1 MVEAHSLKSI
11 TKKIESELPR
21 QVTLVKK
28 EPILEMQKMHFM
40 SSFDTNQATK
50 YRRVHVNEIRNSKLI
65 GILLAHPNAPLPK
78 KEIISMLPHF
88 HMRSGEAIDF
98 FCVGYGA
105 YWPPEHY
112 ADQNIVTNIEGT
124 DWLFS
129 EQAYSDIID
138 ELESSSKWKYS
149 GETELLLI
157 SALKEAEELVLDF
170 STAIVCNLEVMSK
183 DGAFSSVRAFFNDLF
198 NYAKKQST
206 INPTWGLSDD
216 RGLKVGKSALKDA
229 ILSLLPKNLKE
240 SYKKAEHYAVVNI
253 EKNFNKTE

>member
-11 TKKIESELPR
+11 IKKIESELPR
-21 QVTLVKK
+21 QVTLLKK
-28 EPILEMQKMHFM
+28 EPIIEMQKNCFM
-40 SSFDTNQATK
+40 TSLNKNQSTRYKAI
-50 YRRVHVNEIRNSKLI
+50 RVNEFRNSKLI
-65 GILLAHPNAPLPK
+65 GILLAHPKAPLPK
-78 KEIISMLPHF
+78 KEIINMLPHF

-112 ADQNIVTNIEGT
+112 ADQNKVTNIEGI

-138 ELESSSKWKYS
+138 ELENSSKWKYS

-170 STAIVCNLEVMSK
+170 STAIVCNLEIMSK
-183 DGAFSSVRAFFNDLF
+183 DGAFTSVRAFFNDLF
-198 NYAKKQST
+198 NYAKKQSAE
-206 INPTWGLSDD
+206 NPTWGLSDD
-216 RGLKVGKSALKDA
+216 RGIKVSKSALKDA
-229 ILSLLPKNLKE
+229 ILSLLPKSLKE
-240 SYKKAEHYAVVNI
+240 SYKKAEHYAVINI
-253 EKNFNKTE
+253 EK